1 MGRPY
6 VLQRSKAEVAQE
18 IKKRLTTLLGNEEG
32 QLLSRQN
39 RSLSKAL
46 EVLKEMKATGRTWAE
61 MAARVE
67 TEFGTQLDRD
77 QLKAL
82 VR

>member
-6 VLQRSKAEVAQE
+6 VLHRSKAEVAQE
-18 IKKRLTTLLGNEEG
+18 IKNRLTTLLGNEEG
-32 QLLSRQN
+32 RIPDRQD

-61 MAARVE
+61 MAAGSNGIWD
-67 TEFGTQLDRD
+67 TIG
-77 QLKAL
+77 
-82 VR
+82 